1 MTTPLERLVLLVP
14 PPAIPART
22 DWTAVA
28 ERLGGALP
36 RDYVELVDT
45 YGGGDLDEYI
55 QLLVPGSPRVG
66 GDLVE
71 FNHGHMSDYEA
82 LWEIRERRPTQLPDG
97 DFRIITWATTDTADD
112 LSWLA
117 HFGMKPDDWPVV
129 LLNDD
134 ASVCEIWPLSCT
146 GFLADLLTGAL
157 ESGVLPPE
165 SVPAPHTFRPFDI

>member
-1 MTTPLERLVLLVP
+1 MN
-14 PPAIPART
+14 
-22 DWTAVA
+22 
-28 ERLGGALP
+28 
-36 RDYVELVDT
+36 RDRNSDIIDT
-45 YGGGDLDEYI
+45 YG
-55 QLLVPGSPRVG
+55 G

-82 LWEIRERRPTQLPDG
+82 LWEIRERRPRELPDG

-117 HFGMKPDDWPVV
+117 YPGVKPEDWPVV

-157 ESGVLPPE
+157 ESDALPPE
-165 SVPAPHTFRPFDI
+165 SVPAPHTFCPFGI